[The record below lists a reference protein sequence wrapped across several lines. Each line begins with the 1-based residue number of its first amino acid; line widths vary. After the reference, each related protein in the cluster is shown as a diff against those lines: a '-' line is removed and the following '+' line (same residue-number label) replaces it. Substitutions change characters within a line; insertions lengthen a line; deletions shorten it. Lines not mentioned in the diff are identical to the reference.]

1 MARGS
6 EAKQKIIEEIS
17 KIFGDKV
24 AKVEANKIYVNMKE
38 AGETIQI
45 AISLTQ
51 PKVPVG
57 EVPKSIADDFDWGM
71 PQPAAPAP
79 ATEIT
84 AEEETNLREMMA
96 RLGL

>member
-6 EAKQKIIEEIS
+6 EAKQKIIEEIV

-38 AGETIQI
+38 AGNTVQI
-45 AISLTQ
+45 AISFTC
-51 PKVPVG
+51 PKSMVG
-57 EVPKSIADDFDWGM
+57 EAPKSIADDFDWGM

-79 ATEIT
+79 ATET
-84 AEEETNLREMMA
+84 TEEETNLREMMA